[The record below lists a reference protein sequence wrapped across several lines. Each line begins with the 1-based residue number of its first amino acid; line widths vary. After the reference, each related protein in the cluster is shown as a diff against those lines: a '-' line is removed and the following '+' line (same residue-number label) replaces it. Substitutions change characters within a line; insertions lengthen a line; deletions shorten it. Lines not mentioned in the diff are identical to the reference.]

1 MSSKRN
7 HQMAPAEISDKQ
19 CFLHTAKSRVNTAQ
33 VCSSGGTCNT
43 ARTSFSNSCPICCNR
58 QRVRCV
64 RDTPAGLTQ
73 SLWLLQ
79 HSLEVLGEEREVC
92 IYIAACT
99 AGAHVDG
106 QTTRGVLQTRREIR
120 WWSWLP
126 LLDSEYLWEKITF
139 LILIWQ
145 ELQSVDAGVRME
157 LESSLI
163 LLCKAPF
170 SLEDPV
176 TSWKLLTA
184 FAGKCPNFEQA
195 TFKNKHVWICPC
207 IILLQFFTANSE
219 TLMMSK
225 WMFDFTSWLRN
236 ERSGFQLQS
245 ESLSLQ
251 KIIEVL
257 SCDYTVC
264 WSSAMCTQ
272 YWKA

>member
-33 VCSSGGTCNT
+33 VCSGGGTCNT
-43 ARTSFSNSCPICCNR
+43 ARTSFSNSCPVCCNR

-106 QTTRGVLQTRREIR
+106 QTTRGVLQTRREIQ

-126 LLDSEYLWEKITF
+126 LLDSEYLWEKNHISYFNLTRTSVSRCWCQDGAWELPDFVLQGTF
-139 LILIWQ
+139 LIRRSCNFL
-145 ELQSVDAGVRME
+145 
-157 LESSLI
+157 
-163 LLCKAPF
+163 KAVNCF
-170 SLEDPV
+170 C
-176 TSWKLLTA
+176 WKMPKLWA
-184 FAGKCPNFEQA
+184 SHF
-195 TFKNKHVWICPC
+195 
-207 IILLQFFTANSE
+207 
-219 TLMMSK
+219 
-225 WMFDFTSWLRN
+225 
-236 ERSGFQLQS
+236 
-245 ESLSLQ
+245 
-251 KIIEVL
+251 
-257 SCDYTVC
+257 
-264 WSSAMCTQ
+264 
-272 YWKA
+272 